1 MCDLVE
7 NYAKEYAEEV
17 AQKVAQD
24 AAQKAVQDAAD
35 SVKKLFQNGVS
46 YDVVRATITNLSDEE
61 LKRIYE
67 AV

>member
-1 MCDLVE
+1 MCELVE
-7 NYAKEYAEEV
+7 NYAKEYAKEV
-17 AQKVAQD
+17 AQK
-24 AAQKAVQDAAD
+24 AAQDAAD

-46 YDVVRATITNLSDEE
+46 YDVVRASITTLSDEE